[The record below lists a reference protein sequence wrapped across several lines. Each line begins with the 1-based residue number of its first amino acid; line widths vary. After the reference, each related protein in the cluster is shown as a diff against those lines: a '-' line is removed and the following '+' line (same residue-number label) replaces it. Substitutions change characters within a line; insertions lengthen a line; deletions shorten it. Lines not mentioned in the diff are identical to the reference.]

1 MLHFEIEQNQKIRL
15 VLFIPL
21 VHENPSYISDMIE
34 QAYENH
40 HRPDEVIVVIPFC
53 DKDIFT
59 KSLSSSDD
67 LTNNLYRY
75 GDKVKLSIVTFNEQG
90 DLLGIDEGDQSI
102 HKLVL
107 LKNAIISQGIS
118 YLAKKNKVVEISPP
132 GSSFIK
138 PSQDQRTEFIATH
151 RLAQSY
157 SECVFVGFCILTKI
171 KNVIDYEKIYI
182 DTSAINHIVLS
193 LINLVNRLT
202 KSFTYQPKFESFH
215 SYSGLKDLRIPS
227 GEKALVLIS
236 ASSSNNMAKNI
247 QQKWIRLQSED
258 IVTLLSFSKSDNV
271 LCTLDSSI
279 KKKADNIERYVKRVD
294 EYFTIEHSEP
304 KSVVIKKVH
313 GKELTKWPFEQLH
326 NTFSHAC
333 NRPKNPGENEKE
345 LTVNL
350 KEIPNCLIE
359 KIDEWWSDLINW
371 HIPVTTKYVI
381 TDKKDEFLKKY
392 IELLKTHLTV
402 EVIDFEDVINRE
414 FKFANS
420 AAVLLL
426 PVLGSGDKFIAANRD
441 LRLAGHD
448 GLRVFVSFFHLFKG
462 KSALE
467 TFEKSLLFGPVFKKY
482 KFFSMHAINVQGRID
497 KSSWL
502 AERILLEKHTNI
514 IASTE
519 LKNRLE
525 CLNNVSEGLGGMI
538 GLNGRSYSE
547 HLSFTRHFAFW
558 DFKYEPDAVQPEAV
572 YLTVASILQS
582 ARDNFKHSP
591 EDSLESTPHQQ
602 AILSPD
608 NFVRYNDPLLQSC
621 LWRAAKGSELDYSY
635 DETLS
640 DEFVAIME
648 RLSRATK
655 EERGEV
661 FPDLLLAVILGRVVL
676 CNTALERLRNI
687 IIGLD
692 NSNLN
697 ETTIGMIEIFERE
710 FSLAI
715 KQEE

>member
-1 MLHFEIEQNQKIRL
+1 MLHFEMAQREKIRL

-21 VHENPSYISDMIE
+21 VQEESSSLSDIVE
-34 QAYENH
+34 QTYEKY
-40 HRPDEVIVVIPFC
+40 HRPDEVIVVIPLC
-53 DKDIFT
+53 DKEIFN
-59 KSLSSSDD
+59 KALNSSKD
-67 LTNNLYRY
+67 LANNLYRY
-75 GDKVKLSIVTFNEQG
+75 GEKVKLSVVAFDERG
-90 DLLGIDEGDQSI
+90 DLSGVSGFKLNSNELGSLREA
-102 HKLVL
+102 LVTHGIRHL
-107 LKNAIISQGIS
+107 ASKNQ
-118 YLAKKNKVVEISPP
+118 VVEMSPP

-138 PSQDQRTEFIATH
+138 PSQDQRTEFIATN

-171 KNVIDYEKIYI
+171 TNITEYEKIYI
-182 DTSAINHIVLS
+182 DTSAINHLILA
-193 LINLVNRLT
+193 LINLINRLQG
-202 KSFTYQPKFESFH
+202 SVNYQPKFQSFH
-215 SYSGLKDLRIPS
+215 SYRGLGSLRIPL
-227 GEKALVLIS
+227 GEKALILIS
-236 ASSSNNMAKNI
+236 ASSSNNMAKVI
-247 QQKWIRLQSED
+247 YQKWNMLRKED
-258 IVTLLSFSKSDNV
+258 VITLLSFTESENV
-271 LCTLDSSI
+271 LCSLESSI
-279 KKKADNIERYVKRVD
+279 KKKSDNIERYVKRVD

-304 KSVVIKKVH
+304 KSVVIKKIH
-313 GKELTKWPFEQLH
+313 GEELFKWPFKQLH
-326 NTFSHAC
+326 HCRSHAC
-333 NRPKNPGENEKE
+333 NRPKIAGQNEKE
-345 LTVNL
+345 LTVDLN
-350 KEIPNCLIE
+350 EIPESLLRE
-359 KIDEWWSDLINW
+359 LDDWWVDIINW

-381 TDKKDEFLKKY
+381 TDKTDKFLSKY
-392 IELLKTHLTV
+392 IESLQKHLTV
-402 EVIDFEDVINRE
+402 EVLDFEDVINQE
-414 FKFANS
+414 FQFANS

-448 GLRVFVSFFHLFKG
+448 GLRVFVTFFHLFKG

-467 TFEKSLLFGPVFKKY
+467 TFQKSLVFGPVFKKY
-482 KFFSMHAINVQGRID
+482 KFFSKYSLNVPARID

-502 AERILLEKHTNI
+502 AERSLLEKHADAIT
-514 IASTE
+514 STE
-519 LKNRLE
+519 LEHRLM
-525 CLNNVSEGLGGMI
+525 CLHDVSKGLEGKI
-538 GLNGRSYSE
+538 GINGRLHTE

-558 DFKYEPDAVQPEAV
+558 NFEYEPASVQPEAV

-648 RLSRATK
+648 RLSRATT
-655 EERGEV
+655 EERGEA

-687 IIGLD
+687 INGLD
-692 NSNLN
+692 QSNLN
-697 ETTIGMIEIFERE
+697 QVTSGMINIFNLE
-710 FSLAI
+710 L
-715 KQEE
+715 